1 MGRAWQDTQLGRA
14 KQEVLPAASKDGFT
28 AARQLRVPPGIH
40 REEPMPK
47 IDDRIEALEAKLK
60 QLKTQQQ
67 RSEARARTVAAKRAR
82 HEELR
87 RKILAGAV
95 LLSKVEAGEFEE
107 ETLKTWMRKAL
118 TRPEDRALFGLES

>member
-1 MGRAWQDTQLGRA
+1 
-14 KQEVLPAASKDGFT
+14 
-28 AARQLRVPPGIH
+28 
-40 REEPMPK
+40 MPK
-47 IDDRIEALEAKLK
+47 IDDRIEALEAKVK

-95 LLSKVEAGEFEE
+95 LLAKVDAGEFDEGI
-107 ETLKTWMRKAL
+107 LRGWMDVAL
-118 TRPEDRALFGLES
+118 TRADDRALFGLEAKA